1 MRLILIL
8 LALLTCPI
16 TTVSADEAASPVRVL
31 IVTGIDYKGHPWRET
46 GPAMR
51 QVLEHKNLM
60 EARIVEDHEFLAS
73 DVIFDYDVIL
83 MHFKN
88 YDPTKRAEA
97 VQENL
102 KKFVRDGR
110 GLVLYHFAL
119 GAFEAWPEFEQLAGR
134 TWDQSKRG
142 HDPRGPFTVNIV
154 DGEHPIT
161 RGMEDFETDDE
172 LYTCLGGDVSIH
184 VLATA
189 TSKVDKKE
197 YPMAFVLDY
206 GKGRVFHTPLGHDV
220 RAVTMPGPAELLRR
234 GCQWAAGRELPV
246 AQTQ

>member
-1 MRLILIL
+1 MRHAFLMLT
-8 LALLTCPI
+8 LLTVP
-16 TTVSADEAASPVRVL
+16 TAVVAADDAAAPVRVL
-31 IVTGIDYKGHPWRET
+31 IVTGVDYKGHLWKTTAPAVRE
-46 GPAMR
+46 
-51 QVLEHKNLM
+51 VLEHKGLM
-60 EARIVEDHEFLAS
+60 EARVVEDHEFLAS

-97 VQENL
+97 VQKNL
-102 KKFVRDGR
+102 KKFVGDGG

-119 GAFEAWPEFEQLAGR
+119 GAFEPWPEFVELAGR

-154 DGEHPIT
+154 DREHPIT
-161 RGMEDFETDDE
+161 SGMEDFETEDE
-172 LYTCLGGDVSIH
+172 LYTCLGGEVPIH

-206 GKGRVFHTPLGHDV
+206 GEGRVFHTPLGHDV

-234 GCQWAAGRELPV
+234 GCLWAAGRDVP
-246 AQTQ
+246 AQEK